1 MSNGRHW
8 ENSKAISSALD
19 TLQQRVRELE
29 RENEALEEQIEGQ
42 EVELLQAKDCSL
54 SERLSA
60 KRDLDSRVRSL
71 QYSAEQL
78 ESEKSSFQAK
88 EQLAQDKI
96 TKLQSHISALE
107 EGLLEPIVTTHEAD
121 LSSQLKDQLAR
132 QTAYEAQLKA
142 LVAQTQAVDKELEAL
157 RDDNSYLVQM
167 IQTRKSEISGVKQA
181 FERLAQTVTQET
193 ETWEKAENEQI
204 QPLKASAAQLQITC
218 KVLTQRDQ
226 SLDEE
231 LSSLMSEIGVLKE
244 ASITR
249 KTSLHIPE
257 SPPSE
262 AGIAGLEGEIRVLAR
277 QLQKALRDVDSPSKA
292 EAAGELVR
300 SLTLQIEE
308 KTHELGRI
316 KRKKQEKI
324 RCQVLDSL

>member
-1 MSNGRHW
+1 MSSGRHW

-19 TLQQRVRELE
+19 TLHQRVRELE

-42 EVELLQAKDCSL
+42 EVELLHAKDSSL
-54 SERLSA
+54 SERLST
-60 KRDLDSRVRSL
+60 KRDLASRVRSL

-88 EQLAQDKI
+88 EQLAQDEI
-96 TKLQSHISALE
+96 AKLQSRISALE
-107 EGLLEPIVTTHEAD
+107 EGLLKPIVSTHEAD
-121 LSSQLKDQLAR
+121 LSSRLSAQLAR
-132 QTAYEAQLKA
+132 HTAYESQLNT

-157 RDDNSYLVQM
+157 REDNSYLVQM
-167 IQTRKSEISGVKQA
+167 TQTRKSEIAGVKQA

-204 QPLKASAAQLQITC
+204 QPLKASVAQLQIAC

-231 LSSLMSEIGVLKE
+231 LSSLMREIGGLKE
-244 ASITR
+244 ASNTR

-257 SPPSE
+257 SPSAE
-262 AGIAGLEGEIRVLAR
+262 AGIAELEGEIRVLTR
-277 QLQKALRDVDSPSKA
+277 QLQKALRDVDSPSQA
-292 EAAGELVR
+292 EAAEDLVR
-300 SLTLQIEE
+300 TLTLQIEE

-324 RCQVLDSL
+324 RYQVLDSL